1 MTDKRFQDKVVLVTG
16 TSRNTGVGIAALFLR
31 EGAKV
36 FICSSTAA
44 STAKGAALLHG
55 MGLDGFIQ
63 VPADIGDEEQ
73 VNQMFQTIDSQAGH
87 LDILVNNACD
97 QGIGKPFVEM
107 EPAFFHKVLQTNV
120 LGTFMVSQHAAR
132 MMLRQESRGIIVNLG
147 SNVSMRAI
155 RNRTAYVT
163 SKGGI
168 DALTR
173 SMAVDLGPKGIRV
186 NEVAPGYIYT
196 DRWDALDES
205 LRTRRRMNCPL
216 RKEASADDIAQAV
229 AFLASDAAA
238 NICGERLVVD
248 AGCSAQHM
256 PEDVDK

>member
-1 MTDKRFQDKVVLVTG
+1 MKRFDNKVALVTG
-16 TSRNTGVGIAALFLR
+16 TSRNTGVAIAAFFLR
-31 EGAKV
+31 EGARV
-36 FICSSTAA
+36 FVCSSTPA
-44 STAKGAALLHG
+44 STAQGAARLRE
-55 MGLDGFIQ
+55 MGLDGFIEA
-63 VPADIGDEEQ
+63 PADIGDPAQ
-73 VNQMFQTIDSQAGH
+73 VERLFQTIRDTAGR

-97 QGIGKPFVEM
+97 QGIGAPFEEM
-107 EPAFFHKVLQTNV
+107 TMDYFLGVVRTN
-120 LGTFMVSQHAAR
+120 LGGTFLVSQHAVK
-132 MMLRQESRGIIVNLG
+132 MMLRQESRGVIVNLG

-155 RNRTAYVT
+155 RNRTAYIA

-196 DRWDALDES
+196 DRWDRLDAIV
-205 LRTRRRMNCPL
+205 RDRRRRNCPL
-216 RKEASADDIAQAV
+216 HQEATGDDIAQAV
-229 AFLASDAAA
+229 AFLASDAAK

-256 PEDVDK
+256 PEDVDR